1 MARFAVLSLLAF
13 VLVGCAGGAREE
25 ACELLSP
32 APIEQPTTQD
42 DRHIERQSSGDPTG
56 AAPVQGC

>member
-13 VLVGCAGGAREE
+13 VLGGCAGSAREE

-32 APIEQPTTQD
+32 APIEQPTSQD
-42 DRHIERQSSGDPTG
+42 DRRIERQSSGDPTG